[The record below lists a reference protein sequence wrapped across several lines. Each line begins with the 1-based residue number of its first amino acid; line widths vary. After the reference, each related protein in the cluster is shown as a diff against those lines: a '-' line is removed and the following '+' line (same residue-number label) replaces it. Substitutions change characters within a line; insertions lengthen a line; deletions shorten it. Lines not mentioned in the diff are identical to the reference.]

1 MSNNLFLNTHI
12 PKETSLKI
20 GLSYIYGIGRN
31 ESVKICRKLG
41 LNPRISFKS
50 LNDHFLN
57 NLQSYIEF
65 NYIYGFH
72 LKRLKKQNINALI
85 KIRSYRGSRH
95 FFGYL
100 VRGQRSKNKK
110 IRKHVR

>member
-1 MSNNLFLNTHI
+1 MAVFLNINI
-12 PKETSLKI
+12 PKHTNLEI
-20 GLSYIYGIGRN
+20 GLSYIYGIGRK
-31 ESVKICRKLG
+31 ESVKICKKLG
-41 LNPRISFKS
+41 LNPRLPFKN

-57 NLQSYIEF
+57 NLKSYIEF

-72 LKRLKKQNINALI
+72 LKRLKRQNINALI

-110 IRKHVR
+110 IRKHIR